1 MTRVGT
7 VGTQTEHRAAPV
19 EGAIEAWQCI
29 GCGRIE
35 APQTCI
41 GVCRDRKVLLVGL
54 DQHAALRAE
63 RDALIQRLDEVR
75 QALSRFA
82 AARPHAG
89 QWQRSWEAL
98 QRELQELLLRLG
110 PG

>member
-1 MTRVGT
+1 MRR
-7 VGTQTEHRAAPV
+7 QTDGPAPP

-41 GVCRDRKVLLVGL
+41 GVCRDRKVVLVGL
-54 DQHAALRAE
+54 DLHAAVRAE
-63 RDALIQRLDEVR
+63 RDALGLRLEEVR
-75 QALSRFA
+75 RALVRFA

-98 QRELQELLLRLG
+98 QQELRELLARPG
-110 PG
+110 PAG